1 MCAHVSRHNNNYN
14 TQQQYHS
21 LFAPVVSHDVRLTV
35 DDSSLPVHA
44 CVVHSLSPNC
54 TSLLTHSHSHT
65 RTQVVGAV
73 GFANQRLT
81 LPPTLDARVAA
92 LINHCWASDAAAR
105 PSFAQVLDS
114 LRALKELPCPVA
126 AAAAAAAAAEGA
138 AEGGAVAAVAAAG
151 SGSSGAV
158 AVGGAGASG
167 GGGGGEVSMH
177 RVDSTASAGAT
188 TDTSGPLASV
198 DSPSA
203 AVIAAAAGV
212 AAAGAGAE
220 VSSPPAP
227 AATAAATAA
236 S

>member
-1 MCAHVSRHNNNYN
+1 MCAHVSRRKNYN
-14 TQQQYHS
+14 MTP
-21 LFAPVVSHDVRLTV
+21 LLCLWCRMTL

-44 CVVHSLSPNC
+44 CVVHGLLPNC
-54 TSLLTHSHSHT
+54 TCLLKLAQTHT
-65 RTQVVGAV
+65 IQVVGAV

-138 AEGGAVAAVAAAG
+138 AEGAAAAAVAAAG
-151 SGSSGAV
+151 SGSSGA
-158 AVGGAGASG
+158 AAGGAGASG
-167 GGGGGEVSMH
+167 GGVGEGSMH

-188 TDTSGPLASV
+188 TDMSGPLASV

-203 AVIAAAAGV
+203 AVIAAAAAAGV
-212 AAAGAGAE
+212 AAVGAAAE
-220 VSSPPAP
+220 AASPPAP